1 MHVCHMGVAVNEQE
15 VPRGFEPR
23 SLDSESRVLTVTPR
37 DQMLYLRRPRRSANL
52 SELVYEVSGSW
63 LAREGL
69 APHPGGRSATWEIE
83 QKLAREAQGS
93 PEARQPCQTH
103 EGAK

>member
-1 MHVCHMGVAVNEQE
+1 MWVAVNEQE

-52 SELVYEVSGSW
+52 SELVYEVSGTW

>member
-1 MHVCHMGVAVNEQE
+1 MNEQE

-52 SELVYEVSGSW
+52 SALVYEVSGSW